1 MHLKYQVI
9 YQKKNILPSFDVF
22 FLGPMIETIIA
33 ACQTKE
39 DQVKWVEF
47 IQKQSALLPQHTTTP
62 SQIIKEKPK

>member
-1 MHLKYQVI
+1 MF
-9 YQKKNILPSFDVF
+9 S
-22 FLGPMIETIIA
+22 LGPMIETIIA

-39 DQVKWVEF
+39 DQVKWVEI